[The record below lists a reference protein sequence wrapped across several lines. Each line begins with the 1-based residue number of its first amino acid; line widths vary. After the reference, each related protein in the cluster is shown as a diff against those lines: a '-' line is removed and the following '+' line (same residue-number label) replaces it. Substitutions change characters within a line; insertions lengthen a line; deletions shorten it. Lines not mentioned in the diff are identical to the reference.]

1 MRLFLSAVLTA
12 ATLAAEPHIV
22 YSKSFPGSTPA
33 FVSIELA
40 RDGQCVYKE
49 AVDDEQPAKFKIAQE
64 EADEIY
70 ALAGKLGHFDRPLE
84 SGLKVAFMGEKS
96 FRWVDGEKKTEQKF
110 NYTQD
115 EDANKLLDWFEKMT
129 MTEQHYFMLERT
141 VKFDKLG
148 VHKALLQLEASWDK
162 RRLVAID
169 QFLPLLDRVA
179 KNSSYLNMA
188 RERAAALAEVFRNP
202 PKPATPAEGA
212 KQ

>member
-1 MRLFLSAVLTA
+1 MRLLLLAGWAAVTVW
-12 ATLAAEPHIV
+12 AEPHIV

-33 FVSIELA
+33 FVSIELL

-49 AVDDEQPAKFKIAQE
+49 AADDEQPAKFKIAKE

-70 ALAGKLGHFDRPLE
+70 SLAGKLGHFDRALE
-84 SGLKVAFMGEKS
+84 SGLKVAFMGEKK
-96 FRWVDGEKKTEQKF
+96 FRWVDGDKATEQKF
-110 NYTQD
+110 NYSQD

-129 MTEQHYFMLERT
+129 QTEQHYFILERS

-148 VHKALLQLEASWDK
+148 VHKALLQLEAAWDRK
-162 RRLVAID
+162 RLVAVD

-188 RERAAALAEVFRNP
+188 RERAAAMAEVLRTP
-202 PKPATPAEGA
+202 PKPAPDPAGT
-212 KQ
+212 K